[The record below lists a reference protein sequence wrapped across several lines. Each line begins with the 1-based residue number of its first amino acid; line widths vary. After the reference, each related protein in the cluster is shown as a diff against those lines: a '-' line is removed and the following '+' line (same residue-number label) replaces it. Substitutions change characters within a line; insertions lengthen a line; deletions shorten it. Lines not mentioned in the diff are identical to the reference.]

1 MFLNKITV
9 TESSSTKAKI
19 KTKLERITDE
29 PKNALVYLVKDEKYL
44 VGAALLSEKCAL
56 TLSSDLED
64 YIKKKRKTDNL
75 FVGTGKPFEEYHIKD
90 LHNVIDVV
98 GDFEITDL
106 SSHYALVIVSIYIY
120 IYTRIFTRENK
131 RKKKNEIKNYF
142 LLSVRSQ

>member
-1 MFLNKITV
+1 MV
-9 TESSSTKAKI
+9 ESSPTKAKI
-19 KTKLERITDE
+19 KTELEGITNE

-64 YIKKKRKTDNL
+64 YIEKNRKTDNL

-98 GDFEITDL
+98 GDLKITDL
-106 SSHYALVIVSIYIY
+106 SSNYALVA
-120 IYTRIFTRENK
+120 
-131 RKKKNEIKNYF
+131 
-142 LLSVRSQ
+142 